1 MQDDML
7 QRNTEKEQITKTIR
21 FEKDLVKKIDEMG
34 KKAER
39 NFSNQVRFM
48 LKEYIK
54 IKENQ

>member
-7 QRNTEKEQITKTIR
+7 QGNTEKEQITKTIR